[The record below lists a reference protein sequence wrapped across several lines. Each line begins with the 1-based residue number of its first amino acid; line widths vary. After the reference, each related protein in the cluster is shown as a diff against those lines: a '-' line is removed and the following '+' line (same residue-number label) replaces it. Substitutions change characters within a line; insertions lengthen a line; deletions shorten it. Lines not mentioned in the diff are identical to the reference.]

1 MKNQKEIFYLTEKK
15 TEMGKIRFLKFMY
28 QIQTR
33 PFIYF
38 SCTVQ
43 SHMRQML
50 FLFSGEKTEDQK

>member
-1 MKNQKEIFYLTEKK
+1 
-15 TEMGKIRFLKFMY
+15 MGKIRFLKFMY